1 MMPDSQHP
9 IWRILN
15 VVVVGTILILLLQFN
30 YNGLDKRDILTVIST
45 LAASGGM
52 SWLQSS
58 VDRKTDAS

>member
-1 MMPDSQHP
+1 MTLPDSTHP

-30 YNGLDKRDILTVIST
+30 YNGLDKRDILTVITT

-52 SWLQSS
+52 SWLQAS
-58 VDRKTDAS
+58 VGKVDV